1 MSSAAKLLEQLPTAK
16 ARTANGASQ
25 TAGSWASTLDQADPG
40 SSSRATGYSFFR
52 DVKTLIQWLSHDVL
66 SLAGPP
72 LADRQ
77 ELFDSLLPN
86 LNFEKLRGVS
96 IHPLRASLFQQRD
109 DLLC

>member
-1 MSSAAKLLEQLPTAK
+1 MSSAAKLEQLPTAK

-40 SSSRATGYSFFR
+40 SSSRLFNSSGMSNANPVAQPR
-52 DVKTLIQWLSHDVL
+52 CL

-77 ELFDSLLPN
+77 ELFDFIVAEL
-86 LNFEKLRGVS
+86 KLREVAGVS
-96 IHPLRASLFQQRD
+96 TTACRALPAAG
-109 DLLC
+109 